1 MDDKNVVKK
10 RVTLAIAFAVFVVV
24 VIAVILLIKP
34 VMSKVQENRTAKVSQ
49 ETAQEAEE
57 FLKTKY
63 PEVVIEKCEMY
74 VKEHKPQENT
84 QYISSKSIDTEYSY
98 ASYVFYGTMDTP
110 DAKGDSV
117 IIYMSD
123 SGKSPYY
130 AVKDGTNKDD
140 AKWQMSIVQNKSG
153 NAKTWDYAI
162 IGIYLLIIN
171 VVTFALYGIDKWKA
185 IHNKWRIREATLLIT
200 ALIGGSLGAFIA
212 MQMFRHKTKKWYFKY
227 TVPAML
233 VVHVVGMI
241 LLVVK
246 L

>member
-1 MDDKNVVKK
+1 M
-10 RVTLAIAFAVFVVV
+10 
-24 VIAVILLIKP
+24 
-34 VMSKVQENRTAKVSQ
+34 
-49 ETAQEAEE
+49 
-57 FLKTKY
+57 LK
-63 PEVVIEKCEMY
+63 
-74 VKEHKPQENT
+74 
-84 QYISSKSIDTEYSY
+84 
-98 ASYVFYGTMDTP
+98 
-110 DAKGDSV
+110 
-117 IIYMSD
+117 
-123 SGKSPYY
+123 
-130 AVKDGTNKDD
+130 
-140 AKWQMSIVQNKSG
+140 
-153 NAKTWDYAI
+153 I

-185 IHNKWRIREATLLIT
+185 IHNKCRIREATLLIT

>member
-1 MDDKNVVKK
+1 M
-10 RVTLAIAFAVFVVV
+10 
-24 VIAVILLIKP
+24 
-34 VMSKVQENRTAKVSQ
+34 
-49 ETAQEAEE
+49 
-57 FLKTKY
+57 LK
-63 PEVVIEKCEMY
+63 
-74 VKEHKPQENT
+74 
-84 QYISSKSIDTEYSY
+84 
-98 ASYVFYGTMDTP
+98 
-110 DAKGDSV
+110 
-117 IIYMSD
+117 
-123 SGKSPYY
+123 
-130 AVKDGTNKDD
+130 
-140 AKWQMSIVQNKSG
+140 
-153 NAKTWDYAI
+153 I

-171 VVTFALYGIDKWKA
+171 VVTFALWKA